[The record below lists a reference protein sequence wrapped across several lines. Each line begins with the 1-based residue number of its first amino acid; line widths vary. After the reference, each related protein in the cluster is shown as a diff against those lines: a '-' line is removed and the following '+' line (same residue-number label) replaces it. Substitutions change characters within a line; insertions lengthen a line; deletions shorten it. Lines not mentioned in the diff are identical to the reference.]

1 MDNTAE
7 QFILNDMLLQEQ
19 RAENLIAGKPLDGS
33 ENITIDDLVAI
44 YRWQLSRKLNVG
56 YWSDYFD
63 NLTPTQIKFELHLH
77 LASDP
82 EYQWK
87 KNVAEYQ
94 KAVKETPEKMF
105 EQPTE
110 WEDISF
116 SDDDALAKAQQDFQQ
131 MKDKK

>member
-63 NLTPTQIKFELHLH
+63 NLTPAQIKFELHLH

-82 EYQWK
+82 
-87 KNVAEYQ
+87 EYQ